1 MVETNKSELGGMNIA
16 SEVLGVVAGIA
27 ATEIDGVAAMSGGLV
42 RGIAEMLGRKN
53 LSKGVK
59 LEETEDGVIVE
70 LNLIVEFEVNIPEVT
85 KAVQKNVKN
94 SLERMTGVE
103 VKAVN
108 INVLGIDIPEFVT
121 EDEELEAE
129 KAEAEREEEEKKDK
143 QEENSDEE
151 SNAKG

>member
-16 SEVLGVVAGIA
+16 NEVLGIVAGIA

-59 LEETEDGVIVE
+59 LEETDEGVIVE
-70 LNLIVEFEVNIPEVT
+70 LNLIVDFEVNIPDVTEEV
-85 KAVQKNVKN
+85 QRNVKK
-94 SLERMTGVE
+94 SLEKMTGVD

-108 INVLGIDIPEFVT
+108 INVLGIDIPEFVS
-121 EDEELEAE
+121 EDEA
-129 KAEAEREEEEKKDK
+129 KIEEEEVDDPKDI
-143 QEENSDEE
+143 EENIETEE
-151 SNAKG
+151 DKE

>member
-16 SEVLGVVAGIA
+16 SEVLGIVAGIA

-59 LEETEDGVIVE
+59 LEETDEGVIVD

-85 KAVQKNVKN
+85 KEVQRNVKN
-94 SLERMTGVE
+94 SLEKMTGVD
-103 VKAVN
+103 VVAVN
-108 INVLGIDIPEFVT
+108 VNVLGIDIPELVS
-121 EDEELEAE
+121 DEEDAIEE
-129 KAEAEREEEEKKDK
+129 EEEEKEQQDT
-143 QEENSDEE
+143 EENTETEE
-151 SNAKG
+151 DKD

>member
-16 SEVLGVVAGIA
+16 SEVLGIVAGIA

-59 LEETEDGVIVE
+59 LEETDEGVIVE
-70 LNLIVEFEVNIPEVT
+70 LNLIVDFEVNIPEVT
-85 KAVQKNVKN
+85 KEVQRNVKN
-94 SLERMTGVE
+94 SLEKMTGVD

-108 INVLGIDIPEFVT
+108 INVLGIDIPEFV
-121 EDEELEAE
+121 
-129 KAEAEREEEEKKDK
+129 
-143 QEENSDEE
+143 SDEE
-151 SNAKG
+151 PEVEEDLEETEQKDTEENVETEEDKD

>member
-16 SEVLGVVAGIA
+16 SEVLGIVAGIA

-59 LEETEDGVIVE
+59 LEETDEGVIVE
-70 LNLIVEFEVNIPEVT
+70 LNLIVDFEVNIPEVT
-85 KAVQKNVKN
+85 EEVQRNVKN
-94 SLERMTGVE
+94 SLEKMTGVD

-108 INVLGIDIPEFVT
+108 INVLGIDIPEFV
-121 EDEELEAE
+121 
-129 KAEAEREEEEKKDK
+129 
-143 QEENSDEE
+143 SDEE
-151 SNAKG
+151 PKAEETDEETEQKDTEENPETEEDKD

>member
-16 SEVLGVVAGIA
+16 SEVLGIVAGIA

-59 LEETEDGVIVE
+59 LEETDEGVIVE
-70 LNLIVEFEVNIPEVT
+70 LNLIVDFEVNIPEVT
-85 KAVQKNVKN
+85 EEVQRNVKN
-94 SLERMTGVE
+94 SLEKMTGVD

-108 INVLGIDIPEFVT
+108 INVLGIDIPEFVS
-121 EDEELEAE
+121 
-129 KAEAEREEEEKKDK
+129 EEEPKVEEDAEETEEKDT
-143 QEENSDEE
+143 EENIETEE
-151 SNAKG
+151 DKD

>member
-16 SEVLGVVAGIA
+16 SEVLGIVAGIA

-59 LEETEDGVIVE
+59 LEETDEGVIVD

-85 KAVQKNVKN
+85 KEVQRNVKN
-94 SLERMTGVE
+94 SLEKMTGVD
-103 VKAVN
+103 VVAVN
-108 INVLGIDIPEFVT
+108 VNVLGIDIPELVS
-121 EDEELEAE
+121 DEEVAIEE
-129 KAEAEREEEEKKDK
+129 EEEEKEQQDT
-143 QEENSDEE
+143 EENTETEE
-151 SNAKG
+151 DKD